1 MSQQGP
7 ILVVSTARRP
17 SFAATLDLGRL
28 FPVVETEWADAVRA
42 VEQVQPAAVL
52 AATSD
57 TDAAGLAELA
67 ARVAARQPYLPLIS
81 VDPRVPHPDNVIPFF
96 QSQTSQTPDGGSD
109 RLVARLRAALRVRS
123 LHATVMRRLV
133 PATPM
138 ALSHIDPARD
148 ATVLLIGRGGA
159 YPTLSVALG
168 ERTGVVGALSI
179 EAAAKHLNV
188 RDIDGIVL
196 GEGFSP
202 RVVDAF
208 LTVLT
213 EDARFRNLPVV
224 VTADDLA
231 PAYDLPNL
239 EIVSDDSAQV
249 VSTVLP
255 LIRQHAFEAHLSR
268 TLKAI
273 DADGLIDARTGLL
286 TPEAFER
293 DFASAIYQTQQRGG
307 GLSVARFA
315 FDPGTSP
322 RAVRRRADHQPPDAA
337 NGFRRRA
344 GGRLGGRGRRRYR
357 SEHRPHR
364 RTAAVQRDAP
374 YLARQARHTGGTGCD
389 GRNPGVEGFRE
400 VAAGVVRER
409 RGSPR
414 RVVIVLSTS
423 LIKTRFRCHCRP
435 RTPRSLQAI
444 LKLACKAFDF
454 P

>member
-17 SFAATLDLGRL
+17 SFAATLDVGRL
-28 FPVVETEWADAVRA
+28 FPVVETEWADAVHA

-67 ARVAARQPYLPLIS
+67 ARVAARQPYLPLIA

-96 QSQTSQTPDGGSD
+96 QTQMPQTQGGSGSD

-138 ALSHIDPARD
+138 AMSHIDPARD

-202 RVVDAF
+202 RVIDAF

-224 VTADDLA
+224 VTAVDLA
-231 PAYDLPNL
+231 PSYDLPNL
-239 EIVSDDSAQV
+239 EVVSDDTTQV
-249 VSTVLP
+249 VATVLP

-286 TPEAFER
+286 TREAFER

-315 FDPGTSP
+315 FDPEHP
-322 RAVRRRADHQPPDAA
+322 RAQFDGARIISRLMRQMDFGAALEGGSVVVVFAETDLKTAHSIARRLSSVMRHTSH
-337 NGFRRRA
+337 G
-344 GGRLGGRGRRRYR
+344 
-357 SEHRPHR
+357 
-364 RTAAVQRDAP
+364 QRDARSEP
-374 YLARQARHTGGTGCD
+374 AVT
-389 GRNPGVEGFRE
+389 
-400 VAAGVVRER
+400 VATLLPNNSAK
-409 RGSPR
+409 
-414 RVVIVLSTS
+414 S
-423 LIKTRFRCHCRP
+423 L
-435 RTPRSLQAI
+435 RSRLQEEAHR
-444 LKLACKAFDF
+444 AAS
-454 P
+454 

>member
-17 SFAATLDLGRL
+17 SFAATLDIGRL

-67 ARVAARQPYLPLIS
+67 VRVAARQPYLPLIS
-81 VDPRVPHPDNVIPFF
+81 IDPRVAHPDNVIPFF
-96 QSQTSQTPDGGSD
+96 QNPPQPQSSPTQGGSD
-109 RLVARLRAALRVRS
+109 RLTARLRAALRVRS

-202 RVVDAF
+202 RVIDAF

-213 EDARFRNLPVV
+213 EDARFRSLPVIL
-224 VTADDLA
+224 TAVDLA

-239 EIVSDDSAQV
+239 EVVSDATAQV
-249 VSTVLP
+249 VATALP

-286 TPEAFER
+286 TREAFER

-315 FDPGTSP
+315 FDPEHP
-322 RAVRRRADHQPPDAA
+322 RAQFDGARIISRLMRQMDFGAAEEDGSVVVVFAETDLKTAHTIARRLSSVMRHTSHGHRDA
-337 NGFRRRA
+337 
-344 GGRLGGRGRRRYR
+344 R
-357 SEHRPHR
+357 SEP
-364 RTAAVQRDAP
+364 TVTVATLLPNDSAKSL
-374 YLARQARHTGGTGCD
+374 LARLHEEAHR
-389 GRNPGVEGFRE
+389 
-400 VAAGVVRER
+400 AA
-409 RGSPR
+409 S
-414 RVVIVLSTS
+414 
-423 LIKTRFRCHCRP
+423 
-435 RTPRSLQAI
+435 
-444 LKLACKAFDF
+444 
-454 P
+454 